1 MTVIEYSTGDLLAE
15 KTDALVNAVN
25 CVGNMGAGI
34 ALQFKRAWPENFRA
48 YAAACR
54 NGEVQPG
61 RMFIFETRQ
70 LAPPR
75 YIVNF
80 PTKRHWRGN
89 SRMEDIDAGLGA
101 LVAVIPRLGLDS
113 IAVPAL
119 GAGLGGLPWNEVRVR
134 IERALE
140 ALPGL
145 RVVVFEPG
153 GTLEHS
159 GSRRAIQHVDCAGHR

>member
-1 MTVIEYSTGDLLAE
+1 MTVIEYKTGDLLAE
-15 KTDALVNAVN
+15 KADALVNAVN

-34 ALQFKRAWPENFRA
+34 ALQFRKAWPENFRA

-61 RMFIFETRQ
+61 RLFIFETRQ

-80 PTKRHWRGN
+80 PTKRHWRSS

-101 LVAVIPRLGLDS
+101 LVAEIRRLGLDS
-113 IAVPAL
+113 IAVPPL
-119 GAGLGGLPWNEVRVR
+119 GAGLGGLPWNEVRGR
-134 IERALE
+134 IERTLG
-140 ALPGL
+140 ALPDL
-145 RVVVFEPG
+145 RAVVFEAHGAPERACG
-153 GTLEHS
+153 
-159 GSRRAIQHVDCAGHR
+159 RRVR